1 MPYNKKTALEN
12 QKAFLRSQAKCGYPN
27 IEKRAK
33 ETLKAIEER
42 ERAQKKMDNAI
53 KAFNEKWDKQRKKLR

>member
-12 QKAFLRSQAKCGYPN
+12 QKTFLRSQAKCGLPA

-33 ETLKAIEER
+33 ETLKAIEAKEKAQR
-42 ERAQKKMDNAI
+42 ELDKRI
-53 KAFNEKWDKQRKKLR
+53 KAFNQQWDKQRKK